1 MYPTKKSG
9 APLEDQKKRKE
20 FYFWKKQKNSRE
32 TQSIQKETCDLTPKV
47 KFYSHKIL
55 HVTKTPL
62 SVEEGEL
69 KWTQI
74 LWWSPHSKTK
84 LQNLLQT
91 QETIM

>member
-20 FYFWKKQKNSRE
+20 KNFIFEKSKKISRE

-69 KWTQI
+69 K
-74 LWWSPHSKTK
+74 
-84 LQNLLQT
+84 
-91 QETIM
+91 